1 MSGQDPT
8 KLIEAAYQEQLRL
21 QALIDA
27 KKVDLAA
34 IKVNVT
40 VNKIQQLAT
49 LLNLAV
55 PSTSSNVTGLGQ
67 LLFDPA
73 RAKISISLLDVEV
86 ADVAAATGVSTDQVL
101 AYVEDVKKRPV
112 LPSTVLKFVQGL
124 PVTPTDLI
132 NEIRARQTLAGSSVA
147 GHPKDLG
154 PPPPPPPPPP
164 GGTTYFVKGLPDVTT
179 ILAGP
184 FPDVT
189 SATSWLRDHL
199 AVLASRGWELVDS
212 NGTQLSNQP
221 PPPPPP
227 SGPKTYQVT
236 GTQPNGQPFA
246 GSIPVTPPD
255 TVEATKARLEGLGY
269 KNLVFT
275 PV

>member
-1 MSGQDPT
+1 MSAQDPT

-73 RAKISISLLDVEV
+73 RAKISISLLEVEV
-86 ADVAAATGVSTDQVL
+86 ADVAAATGISTDQVL

-147 GHPKDLG
+147 GNPKDLG

-164 GGTTYFVKGLPDVTT
+164 GGTTYFVKGLPDSST

-184 FPDVT
+184 FVDLA

-227 SGPKTYQVT
+227 AGPKTYQVT
-236 GTQPNGQPFA
+236 GTQPNGQPYA
-246 GSIPVTPPD
+246 GTTTVTPPA
-255 TVEATKARLEGLGY
+255 TVDQVKASLEALGF
-269 KNLVFT
+269 KGLVFT